1 MVRLNAF
8 TTIAVAN
15 HAPLLTDM
23 HKDEPLLRLH
33 GFDPDTELP
42 LLIRYRGED
51 APEKAA
57 AIDPPALV
65 LVIGEVL
72 RSTKRIG
79 RKRPALVVEAQ
90 ELSVIPL
97 AVADSLSMSL
107 AWEVHAHSFA
117 TPGLPFLDSD
127 DEGNE
132 RRRF

>member
-1 MVRLNAF
+1 MNAF

-15 HAPLLTDM
+15 QAPLLTDM
-23 HKDEPLLRLH
+23 HTDEPLLRLH

-57 AIDPPALV
+57 TIAPPVLV

-72 RSTKRIG
+72 RSAKRIG
-79 RKRPALVVEAQ
+79 RRRPALVIEAQ

-107 AWEVHAHSFA
+107 SWEVQAHSFA
-117 TPGLPFLDSD
+117 KPGLPFLDAD
-127 DEGNE
+127 DEAND

>member
-1 MVRLNAF
+1 MNAF

-15 HAPLLTDM
+15 RAPLLTDM
-23 HKDEPLLRLH
+23 HKEEPLLKLH

-42 LLIRYRGED
+42 LLIRYRGQD
-51 APEKAA
+51 AAKKAA
-57 AIDPPALV
+57 AINPPALV
-65 LVIGEVL
+65 LVVGEIL
-72 RSTKRIG
+72 RSTRRIG

-90 ELSVIPL
+90 DLSIIPFE
-97 AVADSLSMSL
+97 VADSLSMSL

-117 TPGLPFLDSD
+117 MPGLPFLDAE

>member
-1 MVRLNAF
+1 LNAF

-15 HAPLLTDM
+15 NAPLLTDM
-23 HKDEPLLRLH
+23 HKDEPLLRLN
-33 GFDPDTELP
+33 GYDPDTELP
-42 LLIRYRGED
+42 LLIRYRGQD

-65 LVIGEVL
+65 LIIGEVL

-79 RKRPALVVEAQ
+79 RKRPALVIEAQ
-90 ELSVIPL
+90 ELDVIPL
-97 AVADSLSMSL
+97 AVADTLSMSL
-107 AWEVHAHSFA
+107 AWEVQAHSFA
-117 TPGLPFLDSD
+117 VPGLPFLDAD